1 MNRSCRGFLLS
12 ISALADDSPD
22 AASVP
27 SVRAHL
33 AGCPECTRIY
43 QEQRELSDW
52 LRAGSP
58 DAEPAP
64 EIWNRIESRLPVPR
78 ASLRDRLGLGLAA
91 LVRFPEVRYVAASLV
106 LLAIL
111 SGGFMGRIQ
120 EAQPMPRVH
129 AKTEN
134 LFLTAFLATL
144 NQETF
149 PASLAQRAE
158 EGENPFNLI
167 RGER

>member
-1 MNRSCRGFLLS
+1 MNCSCRGVLLS
-12 ISALADDSPD
+12 ISALADDSLD

-33 AGCPECTRIY
+33 AGCPECSRIY
-43 QEQRELSDW
+43 REQRELSDW

-58 DAEPAP
+58 EVEPAP

-78 ASLRDRLGLGLAA
+78 GSLWEQLGSGLAA
-91 LVRFPEVRYVAASLV
+91 LVRFPEVRYVAASLA

-120 EAQPMPRVH
+120 EAQPMPRVY
-129 AKTEN
+129 ARAEN
-134 LFLTAFLATL
+134 PFLEAWRLT
-144 NQETF
+144 QETF
-149 PASLAQRAE
+149 PSSLAHRAE
-158 EGENPFNLI
+158 KGENPFEVI

>member
-1 MNRSCRGFLLS
+1 MSRSCRGFLLS
-12 ISALADDSPD
+12 ISALADDNLD

-27 SVRAHL
+27 AVRAHL
-33 AGCPECTRIY
+33 AECPECSRLY
-43 QEQRELSDW
+43 EEQRELSDW

-64 EIWNRIESRLPVPR
+64 EIWMRIESRLPVPR
-78 ASLRDRLGLGLAA
+78 GSLWERLGSGLAA
-91 LVRFPEVRYVAASLV
+91 AVRFPEVRYVAASLV

-120 EAQPMPRVH
+120 EAQPVPRVS
-129 AKTEN
+129 AKAEN
-134 LFLTAFLATL
+134 PFLVALK
-144 NQETF
+144 QETF
-149 PASLAQRAE
+149 PSSLARRAA
-158 EGENPFNLI
+158 EGENPFEMI

>member
-12 ISALADDSPD
+12 ISALADDNLE

-33 AGCPECTRIY
+33 AECPECDRVY
-43 QEQRELSDW
+43 EEQRELSDW

-58 DAEPAP
+58 DADPAP
-64 EIWNRIESRLPVPR
+64 EIWSRIESRLPVSR
-78 ASLRDRLGLGLAA
+78 GSVWEQLGSGLAA

-111 SGGFMGRIQ
+111 SGGFMGRVQ
-120 EAQPMPRVH
+120 EAQPAPRVY
-129 AKTEN
+129 AKAEN
-134 LFLTAFLATL
+134 PFLAAL
-144 NQETF
+144 KHETF
-149 PASLAQRAE
+149 PSSLARRAE
-158 EGENPFNLI
+158 SGENPFDVI

>member
-12 ISALADDSPD
+12 ISALADDNLD

-33 AGCPECTRIY
+33 AACPECARVY
-43 QEQRELSDW
+43 EEQRELSDW
-52 LRAGSP
+52 LRTGSP
-58 DAEPAP
+58 DLDPAP
-64 EIWNRIESRLPVPR
+64 EIWSRIESGLPAPR
-78 ASLRDRLGLGLAA
+78 RSFREQLASGLAA
-91 LVRFPEVRYVAASLV
+91 LVRLPEVRYVTASLA

-120 EAQPMPRVH
+120 EAPPAPRIY
-129 AKTEN
+129 AKAEN
-134 LFLTAFLATL
+134 PFLVALKR
-144 NQETF
+144 ETF
-149 PASLAQRAE
+149 SSSLAQRAE
-158 EGENPFNLI
+158 KGENPFAVV

>member
-1 MNRSCRGFLLS
+1 MTRCCRGFLLS
-12 ISALADDSPD
+12 ISALADDSLD

-33 AGCPECTRIY
+33 AACPECARVY
-43 QEQRELSDW
+43 EEQRELSDW

-58 DAEPAP
+58 DVEPPP
-64 EIWNRIESRLPVPR
+64 EIWSRIEASLPVPR
-78 ASLRDRLGLGLAA
+78 DSLWERLGAGLAA
-91 LVRFPEVRYVAASLV
+91 AVRFPEVRYTAASLA

-120 EAQPMPRVH
+120 EAQPAPRIY
-129 AKTEN
+129 AKAEN
-134 LFLTAFLATL
+134 PFLAAL
-144 NQETF
+144 KQETF
-149 PASLAQRAE
+149 PYSLSRRAE
-158 EGENPFNLI
+158 DGENPFDLI

>member
-12 ISALADDSPD
+12 ISALADDNLD
-22 AASVP
+22 AGSVP

-33 AGCPECTRIY
+33 AECPGCARIY
-43 QEQRELSDW
+43 EEQRELSDW

-58 DAEPAP
+58 DVEPAA

-78 ASLRDRLGLGLAA
+78 ASLWDQLGSGLAA
-91 LVRFPEVRYVAASLV
+91 AVRFPEFRYAAASLA

-120 EAQPMPRVH
+120 EAPPMPRVY
-129 AKTEN
+129 AKAEN
-134 LFLTAFLATL
+134 PFLVAWK
-144 NQETF
+144 QETF
-149 PASLAQRAE
+149 PSSLAPRAE
-158 EGENPFNLI
+158 SGENPFDMV

>member
-12 ISALADDSPD
+12 ISALADDNLD
-22 AASVP
+22 AASTP
-27 SVRAHL
+27 AVRAHL
-33 AGCPECTRIY
+33 AECPECNRLY

-52 LRAGSP
+52 LRAGFP

-64 EIWNRIESRLPVPR
+64 EIWSRVESRLPVPR
-78 ASLRDRLGLGLAA
+78 GSLWEQLGSGLAA
-91 LVRFPEVRYVAASLV
+91 VRFPEVRYVAASLV

-120 EAQPMPRVH
+120 EAQPVPRVF
-129 AKTEN
+129 AKAEN
-134 LFLTAFLATL
+134 PFLVALKR
-144 NQETF
+144 ETF
-149 PASLAQRAE
+149 PSFLARRAE
-158 EGENPFNLI
+158 KGENPFDVV

>member
-12 ISALADDSPD
+12 ISALADDNLD

-27 SVRAHL
+27 AVRAHL
-33 AGCPECTRIY
+33 AECPECNRLY

-52 LRAGSP
+52 LRAGFP
-58 DAEPAP
+58 DADPAP
-64 EIWNRIESRLPVPR
+64 EVWSRIESRLPVPR
-78 ASLRDRLGLGLAA
+78 GSLWEQLGSGLAA
-91 LVRFPEVRYVAASLV
+91 AVRFPEVRYVAASLV

-120 EAQPMPRVH
+120 EAQPVPRVS
-129 AKTEN
+129 AKAEN
-134 LFLTAFLATL
+134 PFLVALK
-144 NQETF
+144 QETF
-149 PASLAQRAE
+149 PSSLARRAA
-158 EGENPFNLI
+158 EGENPFEMI